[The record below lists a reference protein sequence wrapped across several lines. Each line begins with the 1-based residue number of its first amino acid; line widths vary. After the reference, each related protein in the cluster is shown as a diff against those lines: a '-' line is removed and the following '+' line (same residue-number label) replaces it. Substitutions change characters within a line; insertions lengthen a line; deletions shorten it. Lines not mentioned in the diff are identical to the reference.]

1 MSDLI
6 AFFPSGEMVA
16 FLAAMGF
23 IAAFI
28 DSVVGGGGLISVPTL
43 LAAGLN
49 PVLALGTNK
58 AAAVM
63 GAATGA
69 FTFFRSGK
77 VDMSLMKYLFPA
89 AFFGSIGGVIVLRQ
103 IPPDFLRPLV
113 VVLLVV
119 VTLYSVF
126 KKEWGKENT
135 YGGMTPTILRL
146 SILASAVI
154 GFYDGFFGPGAGS
167 FLLFSFLL
175 IGFDFVRA
183 AANARAINF
192 ASNLGSVLFFI
203 AIGEVDFSYSIPM
216 GLAMIVGAKCGAV
229 VALKKGASYVRPLF
243 LIVTSVMIG
252 KQIYTLLCG

>member
-1 MSDLI
+1 MAEVIS
-6 AFFPSGEMVA
+6 FFPAWDMVLY
-16 FLAAMGF
+16 LAVMGF
-23 IAAFI
+23 VAAFI
-28 DSVVGGGGLISVPTL
+28 DSVVGGGGLISVPAL
-43 LAAGLN
+43 LAMGLD

-63 GAATGA
+63 GAAMGA

-89 AFFGSIGGVIVLRQ
+89 AFFGSVGGVLVLRQ
-103 IPPDFLRPLV
+103 VPPDFLRPLV

-119 VTLYSVF
+119 VAVYSVL
-126 KKEWGKENT
+126 KKEWGRDNN
-135 YGGMTPTILRL
+135 YNGLTPAILRL
-146 SILASAVI
+146 SLLASGAI

-167 FLLFSFLL
+167 FLLFAFLL
-175 IGFDFVRA
+175 IGFDFLRA

-203 AIGEVDFSYSIPM
+203 LIGEVDFSYSIPM
-216 GLAMIVGAKCGAV
+216 GLSMIAGAKCGAV
-229 VALKKGASYVRPLF
+229 MALKKGAAYVRPLF

-252 KQIYTLLCG
+252 KQIYTLITG